1 MCETPSKQY
10 TEEANMVQSANYRPL
25 TVFFGVVTVALLTGL
40 IINTVIGEI
49 QFQQQSDVGF
59 YIGQE
64 IVASVIGP
72 LGLLAIAIGFW
83 VLRAAPDLG
92 ILPVAAGS
100 FAVAVLFFWLIIP
113 FVIAIGVSA
122 YAVQSCQTDADFVN
136 LGYIDHELREAHNSN

>member
-1 MCETPSKQY
+1 
-10 TEEANMVQSANYRPL
+10 
-25 TVFFGVVTVALLTGL
+25 
-40 IINTVIGEI
+40 VIGEI

-64 IVASVIGP
+64 IVAAVIGP

-92 ILPVAAGS
+92 ILLVAAGS

-113 FVIAIGVSA
+113 FIIAIGISA
-122 YAVQSCQTDADFVN
+122 YAVHRAKRMQM
-136 LGYIDHELREAHNSN
+136 